1 MIGAVAD
8 RNAALGWFFR
18 ILMGAFSV
26 LGVLRYG
33 AGFYAWRAAEQLERP
48 VYTLVQRLS
57 NGVELRR
64 YEPYLIAETTVEKA
78 GFRES
83 TGDGFRTCAGY
94 IFGKNKP
101 KRGGGDSETMAMT
114 APVRVSGQTTDG
126 ESMAMTA
133 PVRVNGGT
141 GKTKVSF
148 VIGSKYNLQSAPRPL
163 DRNIRLRNVPSHH
176 LAVRKF
182 SGPPPSDDRVKL
194 ERKRIDSSLS
204 DSGIRPVT
212 DKETLV
218 YGYHDPVVTPNFL
231 RRNEVAVMVDS
242 STVTE
247 TTSK

>member
-1 MIGAVAD
+1 
-8 RNAALGWFFR
+8 
-18 ILMGAFSV
+18 
-26 LGVLRYG
+26 
-33 AGFYAWRAAEQLERP
+33 
-48 VYTLVQRLS
+48 
-57 NGVELRR
+57 
-64 YEPYLIAETTVEKA
+64 
-78 GFRES
+78 
-83 TGDGFRTCAGY
+83 
-94 IFGKNKP
+94 
-101 KRGGGDSETMAMT
+101 
-114 APVRVSGQTTDG
+114 
-126 ESMAMTA
+126 MAMTA